1 MSDELQTL
9 WKRSDDHTTQLNK
22 LHTQTTV
29 NRQLLEQLQ
38 SEFRAALSSQSASNS
53 ELKTSIDGYAEMVN
67 QVLVDHH
74 EQRGAARVM
83 KWVTGTLL
91 TAGALWVGISSIP
104 PG

>member
-1 MSDELQTL
+1 V
-9 WKRSDDHTTQLNK
+9 LND
-22 LHTQTTV
+22 LNEEEV
-29 NRQLLEQLQ
+29 YEQVQKFMDAPSPPVQ

-53 ELKTSIDGYAEMVN
+53 ELKTSLDGYADMVN